1 MATLTKEMLIKIT
14 NEDVKILKDFGEFLT
29 KPKKIEDYDKKG
41 NKKER
46 EIKPMSTSQLRK
58 FFGALKR
65 IQADFERFK
74 DEIPLLQPK
83 LAYVAGKDKDKDKDK
98 YKYKDKD
105 KGTHDKVPKTKIWD
119 FYNEISPLI
128 SEINGD
134 EKKFKNFVS
143 IVEAIIAYHKFFGGE

>member
-83 LAYVAGKDKDKDKDK
+83 LAYVAGKDKDKG
-98 YKYKDKD
+98 
-105 KGTHDKVPKTKIWD
+105 GTHDKVPKTKIWD

>member
-1 MATLTKEMLIKIT
+1 MATLTKEMLNELT
-14 NEDVKILKDFGEFLT
+14 DEDVKILKNFGKDLT
-29 KPKKIEDYDKKG
+29 ESGTSVYVDKKG
-41 NKKER
+41 SRNEVFL
-46 EIKPMSTSQLRK
+46 KPMSTSQLRK

>member
-1 MATLTKEMLIKIT
+1 MATLTKEMLNELT
-14 NEDVKILKDFGEFLT
+14 DEDVKILKNFGKDLT
-29 KPKKIEDYDKKG
+29 ESGTSVYVDKKG
-41 NKKER
+41 SRNEVFL
-46 EIKPMSTSQLRK
+46 KPMSTSQLRK

-83 LAYVAGKDKDKDKDK
+83 LAYVAGKDKDKG
-98 YKYKDKD
+98 
-105 KGTHDKVPKTKIWD
+105 GTHDKVPKTKIWD